1 MTTGVR
7 FIKTYN
13 FIREKIK
20 KTGRISSK
28 DFIDICLYGKNGYY
42 TYTRSSENV
51 YFKDY
56 ATAPLTHPA
65 FGFLISILLSK
76 LIKSFKTNKKLI
88 INEFGAGNGTLAHDI
103 SKSLNLLD
111 CKNFKYNAMDK
122 LNSNSV
128 SPIVSI
134 DEKTPDKQ
142 DGIIITNEL
151 FDALPHHLFVIKKNK
166 LYEKYVEIKG
176 DGFIEVLEEPSD
188 TCIHKRVSLIKKN
201 IDNSTGEIY
210 CENNSIFDLFKSNI
224 NKGYILTI
232 DYGMNENN
240 LFFQGKKNN
249 NLSVINDHNF
259 YQDYFYKPGFSDIT
273 FQVDIKNLF
282 RNFNKLNFSNKFLI
296 SQREFLFE
304 LGISEILKKLSS
316 SNRPFE
322 EINTNRFAINQL
334 IKPNGMGN
342 YFVSLHSNMNNDF
355 TLKDLDINK
364 SYFDEIPFIEEFPQ
378 RFELPGIYK
387 KNKIISEDLIK

>member
-1 MTTGVR
+1 
-7 FIKTYN
+7 
-13 FIREKIK
+13 
-20 KTGRISSK
+20 
-28 DFIDICLYGKNGYY
+28 
-42 TYTRSSENV
+42 
-51 YFKDY
+51 
-56 ATAPLTHPA
+56 
-65 FGFLISILLSK
+65 
-76 LIKSFKTNKKLI
+76 
-88 INEFGAGNGTLAHDI
+88 
-103 SKSLNLLD
+103 
-111 CKNFKYNAMDK
+111 
-122 LNSNSV
+122 
-128 SPIVSI
+128 
-134 DEKTPDKQ
+134 
-142 DGIIITNEL
+142 
-151 FDALPHHLFVIKKNK
+151 
-166 LYEKYVEIKG
+166 
-176 DGFIEVLEEPSD
+176 
-188 TCIHKRVSLIKKN
+188 
-201 IDNSTGEIY
+201 
-210 CENNSIFDLFKSNI
+210 
-224 NKGYILTI
+224 
-232 DYGMNENN
+232 MNENN